1 MTPRETENLVN
12 LCRLAGLTQ
21 ANASRLLSV
30 TAVRTYW
37 VEPETRL
44 RQSTFERQR
53 AMCALV
59 QALHA
64 AGKKDTVIGRF
75 CGLSDRNVHL
85 LLAKKL

>member
-1 MTPRETENLVN
+1 MTPRQTENLVN

-37 VEPETRL
+37 REPETRL
-44 RQSTFERQR
+44 QQSTFQRQR
-53 AMCALV
+53 AMTECV

-64 AGKKDTVIGRF
+64 AGIKDIQIGRF
-75 CGLSDRNVHL
+75 CGLSDRTVQL